1 MKAETKTKIKDWFII
16 TRIRFLNFIKEHKYA
31 SAIVG
36 LLLFTTFIAIIV
48 KATDD
53 NNNYINSVSVSTT
66 GEGRGITVKTE
77 SESGDSQTLV
87 APNFSEVIYTV
98 SYALGTDSNE
108 CKSNKIVDQVVIEAT
123 IPYNSNLRWN
133 TADATVFSNVKI
145 KEKNEEEKIVNQTL
159 EILIPEVALCSGH
172 IQSFSLSV
180 LNADK
185 NTTIEPSISITGG
198 SEGSKNK
205 VSDESIT
212 EVKTSYDDNKVYQL
226 TPKVVPGV
234 AKKISDKERDARFGL
249 LLGIEGSSNKL
260 ELKNSKIETSMDVA
274 LLATQGVNDE
284 ALTIYSEN
292 TNIFDNKN
300 NGNYFGVNDSS
311 KHLFP
316 NFVLPDLFETSGNII
331 GLSKLASKDAIYG
344 SVDTT
349 FFAPVLT
356 LTGDNNVELEKY
368 PKDSTATYENS
379 GLDDAEVTSASEVTK
394 SIYKVD
400 KDGNYIYL
408 KENDFYLKDI
418 GTYKI
423 HYKIEKSGNST
434 EIIKTVKIVDPKNS
448 NYNLIGP
455 KTVYIETGGSY
466 EEKGLYSS
474 SSKDAAIKGA
484 DYTVKYEDASGNIKT
499 SMEALTEGEYKAI
512 YTLTDNSEIERKI
525 KVGTLP
531 SITSDKISVQ
541 TSNIYNNETNG
552 NHKFNRATEEVEC
565 NSKNNCTYKLDDNK
579 NSETYT
585 ITTDNYI
592 TSIKKPLN
600 IVPLQY
606 KLSINN
612 ISPYFE
618 LNAMNNSNFFAIGS
632 YYVTAKST
640 RANNE
645 DEVNIKLKAR
655 IGNKESEE
663 KLTNKANDS
672 GFDKTTLTNDL
683 YVDELGEN
691 VKVDKSSKDG
701 LTGDYYT
708 AAMGEEITLKSD
720 FEYSY
725 EADDAIKELT
735 INIPVDKN
743 LIPTAY
749 SSNITEK
756 SSYFSLEATYEG
768 QKIDVMPDYEV
779 EYYSNNTK
787 INPGDFD
794 SENIENPT
802 TIDKIVIKLR
812 PSSDNKFEIKPGTI
826 ISVKTKYKVRS
837 FNSTSSEAKDL
848 SDVKFNLNSTF
859 SWVGSDGKSYEKK
872 SDYDTPFVYIT
883 PYKIR
888 TEVGIGFNENYN
900 KSNEITLD
908 ASKNEIYTV
917 YAPTSV
923 IAPTMNINSEY
934 FGYNRIKSIPVIFEL
949 PSGINYVY
957 NSKYENVPSIT
968 YQEDKTILTYEYSN
982 VEPNTWL
989 EPIYFD
995 FNVDVST
1002 NTGNLEIKTYVG
1014 NLSNDDFSINNDQ
1027 SSISKYKTIINNIK
1041 ISNEQ
1046 KVSYGQYIYSNGK
1059 YASNINKNDSFEV
1072 STKLHNNTNSIISN
1086 ATVYTVL
1093 PYQDTEKDSL
1103 FNGTYEVENLPGN
1116 AVCTSDPASKVTNGN
1131 LVSEIIWQPC
1141 SDFKNSS
1148 GHYSGFTAYKVSYG
1162 DLVAHGNLE
1171 TKIKVNTL
1179 GNHAGDKYI
1188 IKSFLTYLESD
1199 YISFKKASVE
1209 VVDKE
1214 LTGTVWEDFNF
1225 DGVMDNDELKI
1236 STVSLKLYNSSD
1248 ELLQTTT
1255 PDENGK
1261 YIFRGLSEGNYYVVA
1276 EFNTDKYGLTNSP
1289 SDNFYD
1295 KSRLSV
1301 FKAIET
1307 TDNSLPSSDD
1317 ELEVPAIVR
1326 TDLLSVEK
1334 ETRVIRN
1341 INLGLSLKRKFKINV
1356 NKYITRAEVTNALGV
1371 VTKYDYGNT
1380 KLAKLDVKN
1389 INNLHIKVIYT
1400 IELENVKYY
1409 PGYITR
1415 VTEQIPDGMS
1425 FNSEYSEN
1433 KGWEMSEDG
1442 ILYNRTLENEL
1453 IKENEKKYLTI
1464 AFDITRKEAGS
1475 FINYA
1480 SADEVKILGGEEDE
1494 N

>member
-16 TRIRFLNFIKEHKYA
+16 TRIRVLNFIKEHKYA
-31 SAIVG
+31 SATVG
-36 LLLFTTFIAIIV
+36 LLLFTIFIAIIV

-53 NNNYINSVSVSTT
+53 DNYIKETSVSTT
-66 GEGRGITVKTE
+66 GEGRGIIVKTE
-77 SESGDSQTLV
+77 SDDNNNKV
-87 APNFSEVIYTV
+87 APNFSEVIYTI
-98 SYALGTDSNE
+98 SYSLGNNSDVCSKE
-108 CKSNKIVDQVVIEAT
+108 YSGSKKVDQVVIEAT

-133 TADATVFSNVKI
+133 TADVTTFSDVI
-145 KEKNEEEKIVNQTL
+145 DEKNEQGEIVNKTL
-159 EILIPEVALCSGH
+159 KILIPEVDVCSSH
-172 IQSFSLSV
+172 TQSFSLSV
-180 LNADK
+180 LNAVK
-185 NTTIEPSISITGG
+185 GTSIKPSISITGG
-198 SEGSKNK
+198 SAGSKSK
-205 VSDESIT
+205 VSVDEIT
-212 EVKTSYDDNKVYQL
+212 TSYDDNKVYQL
-226 TPKVVPGV
+226 TPKVVSGV
-234 AKKISDKERDARFGL
+234 AKKISDTERDARFGL

-260 ELKNSKIETSMDVA
+260 DLKNSRIETKIDVA
-274 LLATQGVNDE
+274 LLATQGINDE
-284 ALTIYSEN
+284 VLTIYSEN
-292 TNIFDNKN
+292 TNNK
-300 NGNYFGVNDSS
+300 NYFGVNDSS
-311 KHLFP
+311 KRLFP
-316 NFVLPDLFETSGNII
+316 NLVLPDLLETSGNII
-331 GLSKLASKDAIYG
+331 GLSKMNSQDAIYG
-344 SVDTT
+344 RVDTESI
-349 FFAPVLT
+349 APVLT

-368 PKDSTATYENS
+368 PEESNVTYRDS
-379 GLDDAEVTSASEVTK
+379 GLDDAKVTSTSKVTTITEK
-394 SIYKVD
+394 IYK
-400 KDGNYIYL
+400 DGQSL
-408 KENDFYLKDI
+408 DSNDINLKDI

-423 HYKIEKSGNST
+423 HYKIEESGNST
-434 EIIKTVKIVDPKNS
+434 EIIKTVKIVEPQSS
-448 NYNLIGP
+448 NYSIIGP
-455 KTVYIETGGSY
+455 KTIYIKTGDSY
-466 EEKGLYSS
+466 VEKGLYSS
-474 SSKDAAIKGA
+474 SSNAVAIKNT
-484 DYTVKYEDASGNIKT
+484 DYTVKYKKVSDNTEELKDAIDTTAEGN
-499 SMEALTEGEYKAI
+499 YKAI
-512 YTLTDNSEIERKI
+512 YDLGNNITIERNI
-525 KVGTLP
+525 IVGSLP

-541 TSNIYNNETNG
+541 TSNIYNNETNS
-552 NHKFNRATEEVEC
+552 NHKFKKASNEVEC
-565 NSKNNCTYKLDDNK
+565 NSKNNCVYKLDDNK

-592 TSIKKPLN
+592 TLIKKPLN

-606 KLSINN
+606 KLSIEN

-618 LNAMNNSNFFAIGS
+618 LNAIDNSNFFAIGS

-640 RANNE
+640 RVN
-645 DEVNIKLKAR
+645 DEAVNVKLKAR
-655 IGNKESEE
+655 IDSKESEAV
-663 KLTNKANDS
+663 LTNKANDS
-672 GFDKTTLTNDL
+672 GFDKTTLINDL
-683 YVDELGEN
+683 YVNELGEN
-691 VKVDKSSKDG
+691 VKVDSSTKEG
-701 LTGDYYT
+701 LTGNYYT

-725 EADDAIKELT
+725 EADDPIRELT

-743 LIPTAY
+743 LIPIAY
-749 SSNITEK
+749 NSNITEK
-756 SSYFSLEATYEG
+756 SSFFYLEATYEG
-768 QKIDVMPDYEV
+768 QEIDVIPDYDV

-794 SENIENPT
+794 SENIENT
-802 TIDKIVIKLR
+802 TVIDNIIIKLR

-826 ISVKTKYKVRS
+826 LSIKTKYKVRS
-837 FNSTSSEAKDL
+837 FKSTSLEAKDL
-848 SDVKFNLNSTF
+848 NDLKFNLNPTF
-859 SWVGSDGKSYEKK
+859 SWVGSDGKSYTKE
-872 SDYDTPFVYIT
+872 SGFVTPFVYIT
-883 PYKIR
+883 PYKVR
-888 TEVGIGFNENYN
+888 AEVGIGFNENYN
-900 KSNEITLD
+900 KSNKITLD

-923 IAPTMNINSEY
+923 IAPTMNVNSEY
-934 FGYNRIKSIPVIFEL
+934 FGYSRIKSIPVIFEL
-949 PSGINYVY
+949 PLGINYVY

-1002 NTGNLEIKTYVG
+1002 NTGDLEIKTYVG

-1027 SSISKYKTIINNIK
+1027 SSINKYKTITNNIH

-1103 FNGTYEVENLPGN
+1103 FNGTYEVENIPAN

-1148 GHYSGFTAYKVSYG
+1148 DHYSGFTAYKVSYG
-1162 DLVAHGNLE
+1162 DLAAYGNLE
-1171 TKIKVNTL
+1171 TKIKVNTF
-1179 GNHAGDKYI
+1179 GNHAGDKYV

-1199 YISFKKASVE
+1199 YISFRNASVE

-1236 STVSLKLYNSSD
+1236 SAVSLKLYNSSD

-1289 SDNFYD
+1289 SNNFYD

-1317 ELEVPAIVR
+1317 ELEAPTIVR

-1453 IKENEKKYLTI
+1453 IKENEKKYLTV

-1480 SADEVKILGGEEDE
+1480 SVDEVKILGGEEDE